1 MRRSNENRAIAK
13 IFVGM
18 AQNRSWTKG
27 ERMRVLRPTAV
38 QPPRRWAEGERSEPF
53 AQRFGAL
60 RRLGLEVRMFKF
72 STMFI
77 RIPNVQFSTEAQ
89 LLQNPC

>member
-1 MRRSNENRAIAK
+1 MSVFFSAVGKGKLFWFFSVGNVCRKKPNVLDRA
-13 IFVGM
+13 VGFY
-18 AQNRSWTKG
+18 TD
-27 ERMRVLRPTAV
+27 
-38 QPPRRWAEGERSEPF
+38 

-77 RIPNVQFSTEAQ
+77 SIPNVQFSTEAQ
-89 LLQNPC
+89 LLQNPCCAIVLLCRI